1 MRIPFFRK
9 PPLSNKYNL
18 NTTPVSPEMTE
29 QINLMI
35 HDKILEPAD
44 SSASFVSP
52 MFLVPKSDGS
62 QRPILNLKNLNNYIQ
77 PMKFRL
83 ISHYNV
89 PNFLQPGDW
98 VAKVDLSRAYFHVSI
113 SRSHRR
119 FLRVIYQDVTYQM
132 TALPFGLSCAPKIFA
147 SLTNWVAETI
157 RHRGIRI
164 IVYLDDYFVA
174 CQSKE
179 VLQSHI
185 HQTLHLLKFLGW
197 NINFQKSI
205 TTPGRKLEFLGILWD
220 LEQNLKS
227 IPIKKQ
233 DRILHLLQSY
243 RQKKVWC
250 LKQAQ
255 ILLGCLNFACFVIP
269 LGRLH
274 CRLIQIHCRDLRRS
288 PKSKMTIPQEVLQEL
303 EWWELA
309 VRKATPIHNPPI
321 TDFLVTD
328 AASYGWGAILNN
340 TTMAGVWDHHQT
352 SWHSNRKELHA
363 IYKALTQR
371 KIHLKNRSLLI
382 QSDNRTALSYL
393 KNQGGTRSVALLQE
407 ARDILHLASVYNIH
421 LVPQYLP
428 GSLNGSADRLSRNRP
443 LPEWHLLRCATQPV
457 FRVFGHPQI
466 DLFASKNAHVV
477 NRYCTMDF
485 LDQQAE
491 FCNAFTQEWNYRL
504 GWLFPPPYLVP
515 KILIHLNK
523 CQGQY
528 ILITPRWERT
538 FWMPDLKSRVLQGP
552 IQIEKLKETLVDT
565 ATMRPP
571 PKIDSIILEAWLVQA
586 GKIS

>member
-1 MRIPFFRK
+1 MEEKAEEVGPTDSVIEDQPEGLEYTIDHQAGDPTSLYEAAAQSVDMCSDVNIMDVTPVENTPVAMK
-9 PPLSNKYNL
+9 TTTVQQIQSKYNSGV
-18 NTTPVSPEMTE
+18 TRDDGTDKT
-29 QINLMI
+29 
-35 HDKILEPAD
+35 HDSRQNSGTCRQLGELRL
-44 SSASFVSP
+44 SY
-52 MFLVPKSDGS
+52 VPGS
-62 QRPILNLKNLNNYIQ
+62 
-77 PMKFRL
+77 
-83 ISHYNV
+83 
-89 PNFLQPGDW
+89 
-98 VAKVDLSRAYFHVSI
+98 
-113 SRSHRR
+113 
-119 FLRVIYQDVTYQM
+119 
-132 TALPFGLSCAPKIFA
+132 
-147 SLTNWVAETI
+147 
-157 RHRGIRI
+157 
-164 IVYLDDYFVA
+164 
-174 CQSKE
+174 
-179 VLQSHI
+179 
-185 HQTLHLLKFLGW
+185 
-197 NINFQKSI
+197 QKSI
-205 TTPGRKLEFLGILWD
+205 TTPGRKLEFLGIIWD

-243 RQKKVWC
+243 CQKRVWC

-371 KIHLKNRSLLI
+371 KNHLKNRSLLI